1 MDTVTRAALDS
12 MIVGDALGD
21 VPAPV
26 QAAVLLLLLGTALWA
41 LHRPRAVRV
50 VAFVACALMWSRANH
65 AFEGQVL
72 VVFSAEHGL
81 TTADLVPSGL
91 ALAVLLR
98 GWPDY
103 APGTP
108 AAASDAMTA

>member
-1 MDTVTRAALDS
+1 MDHSTLAALDA

-21 VPAPV
+21 IPEPA
-26 QAAVLLLLLGTALWA
+26 QAAVLALLLGTALWA
-41 LHRPRAVRV
+41 LHRPQVVRV

-72 VVFSAEHGL
+72 IVFSTEHGL

-91 ALAVLLR
+91 ALAIVLR
-98 GWPDY
+98 SWPATRR
-103 APGTP
+103 APRPQPATP
-108 AAASDAMTA
+108 